1 MKPKEYLDSTIGAWQ
16 GPPLI
21 DSVDYALGYAWGA
34 YILNLSRGKPSNDL
48 ERGIIISLGLVM
60 GLKGLLII
68 IVCRS

>member
-34 YILNLSRGKPSNDL
+34 YILNLSRGKT
-48 ERGIIISLGLVM
+48 E
-60 GLKGLLII
+60 
-68 IVCRS
+68 